1 MNARSP
7 LWGGAVADDIRRIF
21 EDMLL
26 NYPTSLLNDGSPT
39 QYHNQTNAF
48 STIDLA
54 LCSSDC
60 LIDLDYSVNG
70 RLHDSDHYPVHII
83 FKDDQT
89 IKLLEKRR
97 IVLILTRQI
106 GQCS

>member
-1 MNARSP
+1 M
-7 LWGGAVADDIRRIF
+7 ADDIRRIF

-89 IKLLEKRR
+89 IRKKTNRFNTDKTDWPMF
-97 IVLILTRQI
+97 ITLTGTYLQDND
-106 GQCS
+106 S